1 MFDLSKTQYP
11 MNTYHCLSSKISAQI
26 IANNEIAQIEIICI
40 KSSKVRTYVS
50 SWIRFVSTKVST
62 TLASEPLEP
71 DSPFSLVLLDSDLC
85 ELDEEGRSSSKGFG
99 CIRVK
104 GNSATSSLKYSTKG
118 HWVIAKDNKGWAC
131 NLFGRGSTSG
141 RRKILPAKRS
151 EEQLNFHLILN

>member
-1 MFDLSKTQYP
+1 M
-11 MNTYHCLSSKISAQI
+11 
-26 IANNEIAQIEIICI
+26 
-40 KSSKVRTYVS
+40 TYVS

-118 HWVIAKDNKGWAC
+118 HWVNDNKGWAC

-141 RRKILPAKRS
+141 RRRESYPPRDPRNSLTFTLYWTNIPRFSFWLLSVTLKRR
-151 EEQLNFHLILN
+151 

>member
-1 MFDLSKTQYP
+1 M
-11 MNTYHCLSSKISAQI
+11 
-26 IANNEIAQIEIICI
+26 
-40 KSSKVRTYVS
+40 TYVS

-118 HWVIAKDNKGWAC
+118 HSVIAKDKTKVGLA
-131 NLFGRGSTSG
+131 TSG
-141 RRKILPAKRS
+141 RRRESYPPRDPRNSLTFTLYWTNIPRFSFWLLSVTLKRR
-151 EEQLNFHLILN
+151 